1 MEAEDKKIAEAVL
14 SHLCVGAQVSGIR
27 FGPVLQI
34 LIDSVSGKPV
44 VRGQVYINLSSTW
57 KVYDSAPSV
66 FPDNEEDLPELDVE
80 EQIRLICSLR
90 EVLIAKVELGESQP
104 HLIVTLEDGRVVF
117 LNGRHEMYEC
127 WQSGASG
134 GETSEMWMVVACPG
148 GGVAV
153 WAPKSFVP

>member
-14 SHLCVGAQVSGIR
+14 SHLCVGAQVGGIR

-34 LIDSVSGKPV
+34 LIDSVSEKPAV
-44 VRGQVYINLSSTW
+44 HGRVYINLSSTW
-57 KVYDSAPSV
+57 KVYDSVPSV
-66 FPDNEEDLPELDVE
+66 FPDKEEDLPELDAE

-90 EVLIAKVELGESQP
+90 EVPIAKVELGESQP
-104 HLIVTLEDGRVVF
+104 HLIVTLEDGRVMF

-134 GETSEMWMVVACPG
+134 GEPNEMWMVVACPG

-153 WAPKSFVP
+153 WAPESFIP